1 MGNEVAFAQ
10 INGWISMLQNAHTIP
25 DEAMPDVAKRV
36 EATWK
41 ADLAAGRDPE
51 TGKDWA
57 PRKRDGAR
65 PMKAAAS
72 HAVAKSAGT
81 SVTLMVTG
89 PDAIH
94 HYGVRGAEPRHVVPT
109 GSAVPLKI
117 GNAIRLG
124 LFPVWQ
130 KRVAAAAGGK

>member
-1 MGNEVAFAQ
+1 
-10 INGWISMLQNAHTIP
+10 MLSEAHTI
-25 DEAMPDVAKRV
+25 AAGGMRDVAAGV
-36 EATWK
+36 EASWK
-41 ADLAAGRDPE
+41 AELGAGRDPE

-57 PRKRDGAR
+57 PRKLDGAR

-72 HAVAKSAGT
+72 RAVAKVTGT
-81 SVTLMVTG
+81 SLTLIVTG

-109 GSAVPLKI
+109 GSTVPMKI

-124 LFPVWQ
+124 LMPVWK
-130 KRVAAAAGGK
+130 KRLAAAGGG